1 MMIKRDFY
9 LLRKNISVSRETVE
23 KLNIYCNLLFCWQNK
38 MNLVSKNSLK
48 EAEIRHFA
56 DSAQLYKFCQNTKGN
71 IFDFGSGAGFPGAV
85 LSILGVKNISLVESN
100 SKKCN
105 FLEKVKKETKSN
117 YKVIN
122 SRIEKLKYVNTSLIM
137 SRALTST
144 KNLIN
149 LCVKFMLKSKNYRST
164 EAVMQDFPKLLFLK
178 GKNYLNELN
187 SLPLS
192 HQLDFDVHQSI
203 TSNEGKILVYEKKLN
218 ATY

>member
-1 MMIKRDFY
+1 MIKRDFY
-9 LLRKNISVSRETVE
+9 LLRRNVNVSHETIE
-23 KLNIYCNLLFCWQNK
+23 RLNIYYNLLFCWQNK

-48 EAEIRHFA
+48 EAETRHFA
-56 DSAQLYKFCQNTKGN
+56 DSAQLYKFCKNTEGN

-85 LSILGVKNISLVESN
+85 LSIMGIKNISLIESN
-100 SKKCN
+100 LKKCS
-105 FLEKVKKETKSN
+105 FLEKLKNETKSN

-122 SRIEKLKYVNTSLIM
+122 SRIENLRYIKTSLIM

-149 LCVKFMLKSKNYRST
+149 LCIKFMLKSNNYKSI
-164 EAVMQDFPKLLFLK
+164 EAAKHDLPKLLFLK
-178 GKNYLNELN
+178 GKTYLNELN
-187 SLPLS
+187 SLPSS

-218 ATY
+218 DSY